1 VEMSFKGY
9 IIKRTIYSLVLLFFA
24 LSLNFVIFRLAPGN
38 PIQIVASASRLEP
51 EMVER
56 LIELWGLKEPAHVQ
70 YIRYLKSTLTWN
82 FGYSYYS
89 LEPVSKEI
97 IERLPNTLLLMGVSL
112 LFACLFGTIFGI
124 YAASK
129 RGSLFDVTSVSVSLF
144 SYALPTFWMG
154 LLLIYLLGYVF
165 HLFPLAGTMSRPPPT
180 DPIARIFDIGWHLFL
195 PALTLFLFSYGS
207 WLLLMRSTLLET
219 LHEDYIITA
228 RAKGVTE
235 RGVLFKHAFRNAMLP
250 LVTNIALTIPG
261 LLNGAILTETV
272 FSWRGLGLY
281 TWNAIQFNDYPVLQA
296 LFFIFA
302 LVTVVA
308 NFVVDIVYG
317 FIDPRIRY

>member
-1 VEMSFKGY
+1 MALKGY
-9 IIKRTIYSLVLLFFA
+9 LIKRTIYSLILLFFA
-24 LSLNFVIFRLAPGN
+24 LSLNFVIFRVAPGS
-38 PIQIVASASRLEP
+38 PIQVVASGTRLEP

-56 LIELWGLKEPAHVQ
+56 LIELWGLQEPLHVQ
-70 YIRYLKSTLTWN
+70 YIRYLKSTITWD

-89 LEPVSKEI
+89 LEPVSREVV
-97 IERLPNTLLLMGVSL
+97 ERLPNTLILMGVSL
-112 LFACLFGTIFGI
+112 LFAILFGTIIGI
-124 YAASK
+124 YAAYT
-129 RGSLFDVTSVSVSLF
+129 RGSLLDVTSVSISLF

-154 LLLIYLLGYVF
+154 LLLIYVFGYVF
-165 HLFPLAGTMSRPPPT
+165 GLFPLAGTISRPPPI
-180 DPIARIFDIGWHLFL
+180 DPIVKAFDIAWHLFL

-207 WLLLMRSTLLET
+207 WLLMMRSTLLET
-219 LHEDYIITA
+219 LHEDYILTA

-302 LVTVVA
+302 LVTVVC

-317 FIDPRIRY
+317 LIDPRIKY

>member
-1 VEMSFKGY
+1 MSLKGY
-9 IIKRTIYSLVLLFFA
+9 IIKRIVYSFILLFFA
-24 LSLNFVIFRLAPGN
+24 LSLNFIIFRIAPGN
-38 PIQIVASASRLEP
+38 PIQVVASGTRLEP
-51 EMVER
+51 EMVQR
-56 LIELWGLKEPAHVQ
+56 LIELWGLQEPLHVQ
-70 YIRYLKSTLTWN
+70 YIRYLRSTLTWQ

-89 LEPVSKEI
+89 LEPVSREI
-97 IERLPNTLLLMGVSL
+97 RERLPNTLLLMGTSL
-112 LFACLFGTIFGI
+112 LFASLFGTIFGI
-124 YAASK
+124 YAAYK
-129 RGSLFDVTSVSVSLF
+129 RGSLLDVTTVSLSLF

-165 HLFPLAGTMSRPPPT
+165 GLFPLAGTISRPPPI
-180 DPIARIFDIGWHLFL
+180 DPIAKVFDIAWHLFL

-219 LHEDYIITA
+219 LHEDYILTA

-235 RGVLFKHAFRNAMLP
+235 RGILFKHAFRNAMLP

-302 LVTVVA
+302 LVTVVC
-308 NFVVDIVYG
+308 NFIVDLVYG
-317 FIDPRIRY
+317 IIDPRIKI

>member
-1 VEMSFKGY
+1 MALKGY
-9 IIKRTIYSLVLLFFA
+9 LIKRTIYSLILLFFA
-24 LSLNFVIFRLAPGN
+24 LSLNFVIFRVAPGS
-38 PIQIVASASRLEP
+38 PIQVVASGTRLEP

-56 LIELWGLKEPAHVQ
+56 LIELWGLQEPLHVQ
-70 YIRYLKSTLTWN
+70 YIRYLKSTITWD

-89 LEPVSKEI
+89 LEPVSREVA
-97 IERLPNTLLLMGVSL
+97 ERLPNTLLLMGVSL
-112 LFACLFGTIFGI
+112 LFAILFGTIIGI
-124 YAASK
+124 YAAYT
-129 RGSLFDVTSVSVSLF
+129 RGSLLDVTSVSISLF

-154 LLLIYLLGYVF
+154 LLLIYVFGYVF
-165 HLFPLAGTMSRPPPT
+165 GLFPLAGTISRPPPI
-180 DPIARIFDIGWHLFL
+180 DPIVKAFDIAWHLFL

-207 WLLLMRSTLLET
+207 WLLMMRSTLLET
-219 LHEDYIITA
+219 LHEDYILTA

-302 LVTVVA
+302 LVTVVC

-317 FIDPRIRY
+317 LIDPRIKY

>member
-1 VEMSFKGY
+1 MSFKGY
-9 IIKRTIYSLVLLFFA
+9 LIKRTVYSFVLLFFA
-24 LSLNFVIFRLAPGN
+24 LSLNFVIFRLAPGD
-38 PIQIVASASRLEP
+38 PIQVVASGSRLEP

-56 LIELWGLKEPAHVQ
+56 LIELWGLREPVHVQ
-70 YIRYLKSTLTWN
+70 YLRYLKSTLTWD

-89 LEPVSKEI
+89 LEPVSREI
-97 IERLPNTLLLMGVSL
+97 AERLPNTLLLMGVSF
-112 LFACLFGTIFGI
+112 LFACLFGTVFGI
-124 YAASK
+124 YAASR
-129 RGSLFDVTSVSVSLF
+129 RGSLLDVTSVSVSLF
-144 SYALPTFWMG
+144 SYALPSFWMG

-165 HLFPLAGTMSRPPPT
+165 RLFPLAGTMSRPPPT
-180 DPIARIFDIGWHLFL
+180 DLIAKIFDVGWHLFL

-207 WLLLMRSTLLET
+207 WLLLMRSTLLEE
-219 LHEDYIITA
+219 LNQDYILTA
-228 RAKGVTE
+228 RAKGVTD
-235 RGVLFKHAFRNAMLP
+235 RGILFKHAFRNAMLP

-281 TWNAIQFNDYPVLQA
+281 TWSAIQFNDYPVLQA